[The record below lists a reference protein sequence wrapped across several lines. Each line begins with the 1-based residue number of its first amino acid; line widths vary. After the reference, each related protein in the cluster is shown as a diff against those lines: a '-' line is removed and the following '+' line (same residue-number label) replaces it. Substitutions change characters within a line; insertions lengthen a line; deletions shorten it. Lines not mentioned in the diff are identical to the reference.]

1 MIRSTLLEMKY
12 EFLGLLRMPR
22 YSVLTI
28 TFPAMFYI
36 FFGIVIHQGRY
47 GGVTAATYAMA
58 IMSVMGVMFA
68 SLMGL
73 GAGIAAERG
82 LGWLEVKRASPMPA
96 IGWFLAK
103 LSTAMLFSALVSGVL
118 FALGAT
124 MGGVRLAPNEWL
136 LLGGALVLGSI
147 PFATLGFVLGYVAT
161 SNSAPA
167 IVNMIA
173 MPMAFLS
180 GLFIPVQ
187 FMPKFVQHV
196 APALPA
202 YHLSKIT
209 QAVVGMTGSDPVLSH
224 AFALAEFTVL
234 FALAGWYLWRR
245 EESRIHG

>member
-1 MIRSTLLEMKY
+1 MIRSTLLEMKC

-22 YSVLTI
+22 YSVMTI

-36 FFGIVIHQGRY
+36 FFGIVIRQGSFS
-47 GGVTAATYAMA
+47 GVSAPTYALT
-58 IMSVMGVMFA
+58 IMGVMGVMFA

-73 GAGIAAERG
+73 GAGIASERG
-82 LGWLEVKRASPMPA
+82 LGWLEVKRASPMPSF
-96 IGWFLAK
+96 GWFAAK
-103 LSTAMLFSALVSGVL
+103 LSTAMLFSALVSGIL
-118 FALGAT
+118 FVLGAT
-124 MGGVRLAPNEWL
+124 LGGVRLAPGEWL
-136 LLGGALVLGSI
+136 LLGCAFTLGSI

-202 YHLSKIT
+202 YHLAKIA
-209 QAVVGMTGSDPVLSH
+209 QAIVGMAGSDPVVSH
-224 AFALAEFTVL
+224 MFALAQFTVL
-234 FALAGWYLWRR
+234 FAFAGWYVWRR
-245 EESRIHG
+245 EESRVHG

>member
-1 MIRSTLLEMKY
+1 MIRSTLLEMKC

-22 YSVLTI
+22 YSVMTI

-36 FFGIVIHQGRY
+36 FFGIVIRQGSFS
-47 GGVTAATYAMA
+47 GVSAPTYALT
-58 IMSVMGVMFA
+58 IMGVMGVMFA

-73 GAGIAAERG
+73 GAGIASERG
-82 LGWLEVKRASPMPA
+82 LGWLEVKRASPMPGF
-96 IGWFLAK
+96 GWFAAK
-103 LSTAMLFSALVSGVL
+103 LSTAMLFSALVSGIL

-124 MGGVRLAPNEWL
+124 LGGVRLAPSEWL

-187 FMPKFVQHV
+187 FMPKFVQNV

-202 YHLSKIT
+202 YHLAKIG
-209 QAVVGMTGSDPVLSH
+209 QAIVGMRGSGPVLSH
-224 AFALAEFTVL
+224 VFALAEFTVI
-234 FALAGWYLWRR
+234 FAIAGWYVWRR
-245 EESRIHG
+245 EESRVHG